1 MFPVQTAITVNF
13 CSILNKLVLM
23 RKGAANART
32 KQATAPGRVVDRIGW
47 SISAIGCNRLYAG
60 WSITENVS
68 QLVARLRSDEVL
80 QDCKFS
86 KYQPTND

>member
-1 MFPVQTAITVNF
+1 M
-13 CSILNKLVLM
+13 C
-23 RKGAANART
+23 KGAANARA
-32 KQATAPGRVVDRIGW
+32 KQATAPDLVVERFGW
-47 SISAIGCNRLYAG
+47 SVSAIGCNPAHTYTGL
-60 WSITENVS
+60 STTENVS